1 MLMRVEPNG
10 AWTLEIAARRHKCD
24 VSLAKEIMSIYPR
37 PLSTADIGCGIGA
50 YCKILSDGGW
60 QNVIGYDATVGV
72 EGIPGAYERIFFC
85 DLTKEMV
92 LIRPFLMIL
101 CLEVG
106 EHIPKEFEQMFL
118 NNVTNMAIKDI
129 VMSWAPPGQGGTGHV
144 NLQEQSYVLEQMAQ
158 RGFCI
163 DQEKTEKLRMAAEF
177 KYFQKN
183 LIALRRVP

>member
-1 MLMRVEPNG
+1 
-10 AWTLEIAARRHKCD
+10 
-24 VSLAKEIMSIYPR
+24 VSLNLEVTF
-37 PLSTADIGCGIGA
+37 PLNSLTSHPA
-50 YCKILSDGGW
+50 LDGHYG
-60 QNVIGYDATVGV
+60 VG
-72 EGIPGAYERIFFC
+72 
-85 DLTKEMV
+85 
-92 LIRPFLMIL
+92 
-101 CLEVG
+101 LEVG